1 MTDDNNQQARRGGGN
16 DRMKN
21 LFAVVML
28 AAAAIAAAAAVYM
41 VTRPVDT
48 SPGVSDA
55 PPVDESEM
63 RVAVAE
69 DMIRAGN
76 FPDAVK
82 MLRSYVEDHP
92 DAVKPR
98 LMLAE
103 CCIRMR
109 KWKECLQHVD
119 VVLSAVPG
127 QPQALWYKGECYEQ
141 QNRGDGAKYF
151 RRAADH
157 PEAGEKIWGMYG
169 LFMLDEGHYAAA
181 EKYLLKARETGSR
194 SGLVYTGLGK
204 IALRQ
209 GRLKEALRY
218 LGLAVEIRPGS
229 GDVWCTLADVQIRLD
244 KTDQAIAS
252 LEKAE
257 KLTSGITRGMV
268 LRQLGRLHTGRGD
281 WHAAAESFGAAS
293 DYPPERGEAALEAA
307 KCYYFADKPGGH
319 ELGKA
324 MQYIDIAAALIPD
337 HEDVAAWKEKIENA
351 RYGPPQPAGDDG
363 GSFMDFSPEL
373 E

>member
-1 MTDDNNQQARRGGGN
+1 MTDERHRNESAGGGDN
-16 DRMKN
+16 RLKN

-28 AAAAIAAAAAVYM
+28 AAAAVAAAAAVYM

-63 RVAVAE
+63 RVAVAG

-76 FPDAVK
+76 FPEAVK

-103 CCIRMR
+103 CCIRME
-109 KWKECLQHVD
+109 KWQACLEHVD
-119 VVLSAVPG
+119 AVLAAVPD
-127 QPQALWYKGECYEQ
+127 QPQALWYKGECFEQ

-169 LFMLDEGHYAAA
+169 LFMLDEGNYTAAR
-181 EKYLLKARETGSR
+181 KYLLKARETGSR

-204 IALRQ
+204 IALRD
-209 GRLKEALRY
+209 GRLKEARRY

-244 KTDQAIAS
+244 KTDEAIAS

-268 LRQLGRLHTGRGD
+268 LRQLGRLYTGKGS
-281 WHAAAESFGAAS
+281 WLSAGEAFAAAS
-293 DYPPERGEAALEAA
+293 DYPPKRGQAALEAA

-324 MQYIDIAAALIPD
+324 MKYIDVAAALIPD
-337 HEDVAAWKEKIENA
+337 HEQIAGWKEKIENA
-351 RYGPPQPAGDDG
+351 RYGPPQPAGEDG